1 MCLSLTCFHSESDW
15 EADHL
20 TSCNTAKIGNK
31 HHNIAELHAAK
42 PGEPQ

>member
-1 MCLSLTCFHSESDW
+1 MFLFLTCSHSESDW

-31 HHNIAELHAAK
+31 HQNIAKLHASK
-42 PGEPQ
+42 PGEAR